1 MATTRTLVASSL
13 FALGVLA
20 ASASAYAFDGQQYS
34 KEAKIT
40 LEQARATALKQ
51 IPGGTIADEELEQ
64 EKGGSGLRYS
74 FDIKAGKATHEVG
87 IDARTGAV
95 LESSVEGQNAD

>member
-95 LESSVEGQNAD
+95 LESRVEGPNAD